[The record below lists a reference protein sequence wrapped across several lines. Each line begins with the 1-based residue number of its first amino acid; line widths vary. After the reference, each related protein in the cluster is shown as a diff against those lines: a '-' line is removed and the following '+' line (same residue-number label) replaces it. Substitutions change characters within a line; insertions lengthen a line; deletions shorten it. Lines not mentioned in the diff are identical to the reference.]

1 MPYRSLPASLSPFT
15 AAGRTALGS
24 LVGSA
29 AAVAAG
35 VTAPPWTCGA
45 GSSASCVPF
54 NTLYGSSAT
63 VSQALRPFPQ
73 YTTINTLDGGG
84 DRIGHSTYHSLMI
97 KFDKRMASGLTVQ
110 ASYKVSKLLTDSDS
124 TTSAAGDMYNL
135 RLLKS
140 IASFDQTHQVK
151 LAWVYELPFGRGRA
165 FLRNGGVLAAVV
177 GGWRVSAIQT
187 YASGLPS
194 NLASTVTFPIGDFS
208 TGPRSPLTTTGADPW
223 AATSSIPLRTVG
235 SSHSP
240 SSRRSRSARSAMPRG
255 SIRSSGARPAC
266 RNLRPYRESSA

>member
-1 MPYRSLPASLSPFT
+1 
-15 AAGRTALGS
+15 
-24 LVGSA
+24 
-29 AAVAAG
+29 
-35 VTAPPWTCGA
+35 
-45 GSSASCVPF
+45 
-54 NTLYGSSAT
+54 
-63 VSQALRPFPQ
+63 
-73 YTTINTLDGGG
+73 
-84 DRIGHSTYHSLMI
+84 MI

-165 FLRNGGVLAAVV
+165 FLRNGGVVAAVV

-194 NLASTVTFPIGDFS
+194 NLGSTVTFPIGDFANRPTIS
-208 TGPRSPLTTTGADPW
+208 TYDNWRGPVGGDKFDPFKDSWLQPQSFFPTQPINAFGNATRFNPKFRSAPTM
-223 AATSSIPLRTVG
+223 SE
-235 SSHSP
+235 SP
-240 SSRRSRSARSAMPRG
+240 SVSRIFSMKERARLELRVEAFNVLNRVFFAPLG
-255 SIRSSGARPAC
+255 GATTLGNANWGLWRAQANGW
-266 RNLRPYRESSA
+266 RTMQLVGKMTW